1 MCFVREAINNK
12 KSGLVMEIFCM
23 GSHPPPLIF
32 RSYGTREAK
41 FNFGHKKGEKLK
53 YPKTPKVAIFN
64 INHLG
69 KVITLYFH
77 QKFPYCKALNNV
89 CNK

>member
-1 MCFVREAINNK
+1 
-12 KSGLVMEIFCM
+12 MEIFLK
-23 GSHPPPLIF
+23 GSDPPPLIF
-32 RSYGTREAK
+32 GNYGTRETQ

-69 KVITLYFH
+69 KVT
-77 QKFPYCKALNNV
+77 
-89 CNK
+89 